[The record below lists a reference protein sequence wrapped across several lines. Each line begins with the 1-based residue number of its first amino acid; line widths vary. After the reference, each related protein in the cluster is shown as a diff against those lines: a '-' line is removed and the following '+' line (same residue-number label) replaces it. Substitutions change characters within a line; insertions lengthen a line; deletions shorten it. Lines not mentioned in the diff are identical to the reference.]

1 MCWGP
6 LNGDVTTGVTSA
18 KEHEATSVAYGMT
31 SVGSRM
37 QI

>member
-1 MCWGP
+1 MRWGP
-6 LNGDVTTGVTSA
+6 LNGDVTTGLASA
-18 KEHEATSVAYGMT
+18 KEHKATSVAYGMT